1 MTHPTPL
8 PAWCEC
14 RVWLGRCSA
23 CVGDDSERST
33 RSSVVEHGTPQTEKK
48 ASGKD
53 SHISSS
59 SDNDFQDFVRKSLTS
74 NKSALDD
81 VAQKLNQVLVNQTA
95 LENRLT
101 DLEPKVVKN
110 SSDIRDVTQSLDF
123 ESDRVTT
130 AEKTISVK
138 QQELNA
144 QSRELHTMSTAMV
157 NLQSQVLDLERYTRG
172 YNIRIFGVSESQGEV
187 CKEKVDR
194 ILADKFAVESA
205 IENAHR
211 TGKNRIRSSKTHYCP
226 FLQSLYTPCCNEGS
240 ERKTPQHKYQIRRWP
255 YQDGSGRKE
264 SSETLWKGKEATF
277 RTRTLVLQ
285 KYPYY
290 TEWNKNVLWQSIMMC
305 CCSMTIKFKS
315 FFAIIFFCSVLY
327 LTFLLITICLR
338 DETTYFV
345 HQHIQS
351 WIT

>member
-1 MTHPTPL
+1 M
-8 PAWCEC
+8 
-14 RVWLGRCSA
+14 
-23 CVGDDSERST
+23 GDDSKRPT
-33 RSSVVEHGTPQTEKK
+33 RSSVVAHGTPQTEKK

-59 SDNDFQDFVRKSLTS
+59 SDNDFQDFVRKSLTC

-81 VAQKLNQVLVNQTA
+81 VAQKLNQVLANQTA
-95 LENRLT
+95 LENQLT

-110 SSDIRDVTQSLDF
+110 VSDIRDITQSLDF

-130 AEKTISVK
+130 AEKTISVM

-194 ILADKFAVESA
+194 ILADEFAVESA

-211 TGKNRIRSSKTHYCP
+211 TGKA
-226 FLQSLYTPCCNEGS
+226 E
-240 ERKTPQHKYQIRRWP
+240 
-255 YQDGSGRKE
+255 SGRPRPTIARFYSRFTRRAVMRVAKVKLQNTNIRFVDDLTKTDLE
-264 SSETLWKGKEATF
+264 EKNRLKLYEKGKKPRFVQGRLYSNNTLIAQNEIKTF
-277 RTRTLVLQ
+277 FDNQ
-285 KYPYY
+285 
-290 TEWNKNVLWQSIMMC
+290 
-305 CCSMTIKFKS
+305 
-315 FFAIIFFCSVLY
+315 
-327 LTFLLITICLR
+327 
-338 DETTYFV
+338 
-345 HQHIQS
+345 
-351 WIT
+351 

>member
-1 MTHPTPL
+1 M
-8 PAWCEC
+8 
-14 RVWLGRCSA
+14 
-23 CVGDDSERST
+23 GDDSKHST

-81 VAQKLNQVLVNQTA
+81 VAQKLNQVLANQTA

-101 DLEPKVVKN
+101 DLKPKVVKN
-110 SSDIRDVTQSLDF
+110 SSDVRDITQSLDF

-130 AEKTISVK
+130 AEKTISVM
-138 QQELNA
+138 QRELNV

-157 NLQSQVLDLERYTRG
+157 NLQSQVLDLERYSRG

-211 TGKNRIRSSKTHYCP
+211 TGKAESGRPRPIIVCFHSRFTRRAVMRVVKEKLHNTNIRFVDDLTKTDLEVKNRDGIDSRRHTT
-226 FLQSLYTPCCNEGS
+226 LAGS
-240 ERKTPQHKYQIRRWP
+240 RRWDWFTGACHGGAGHWLIRG
-255 YQDGSGRKE
+255 DGIDS
-264 SSETLWKGKEATF
+264 
-277 RTRTLVLQ
+277 
-285 KYPYY
+285 
-290 TEWNKNVLWQSIMMC
+290 
-305 CCSMTIKFKS
+305 
-315 FFAIIFFCSVLY
+315 
-327 LTFLLITICLR
+327 
-338 DETTYFV
+338 
-345 HQHIQS
+345 
-351 WIT
+351 

>member
-1 MTHPTPL
+1 M
-8 PAWCEC
+8 
-14 RVWLGRCSA
+14 
-23 CVGDDSERST
+23 GDDSKRSM
-33 RSSVVEHGTPQTEKK
+33 RSSVVEHGNPQTEKK
-48 ASGKD
+48 ARGKD

-81 VAQKLNQVLVNQTA
+81 VAQKLNQVLANQTA

-110 SSDIRDVTQSLDF
+110 SSDIRDITQSLDF

-130 AEKTISVK
+130 VEKTISVM

-172 YNIRIFGVSESQGEV
+172 YNIRIFGVNESQGEV

-211 TGKNRIRSSKTHYCP
+211 TGKA
-226 FLQSLYTPCCNEGS
+226 E
-240 ERKTPQHKYQIRRWP
+240 
-255 YQDGSGRKE
+255 SGRPRPIIARFYSRFTRRAVMRVAKE
-264 SSETLWKGKEATF
+264 KLHNTNIRFVDDLTKTDLEEKNRLKPFMAELYEKGKKPRF
-277 RTRTLVLQ
+277 VQGR
-285 KYPYY
+285 
-290 TEWNKNVLWQSIMMC
+290 
-305 CCSMTIKFKS
+305 
-315 FFAIIFFCSVLY
+315 LY
-327 LTFLLITICLR
+327 SNNTLITQNEIKTFF
-338 DETTYFV
+338 DN
-345 HQHIQS
+345 Q
-351 WIT
+351 